1 MRHTG
6 KPLPQ
11 YPDSRKV
18 GNRVSETKKSLK
30 RKRKPHFSVKRN
42 EMEEK
47 EKAGTEFPFFLW
59 QQWVH
64 GLSVSR
70 KLVAT

>member
-18 GNRVSETKKSLK
+18 GNRVPETKKLEKEKEAS
-30 RKRKPHFSVKRN
+30 FFCKRN
-42 EMEEK
+42 ETEEK

-59 QQWVH
+59 LQWIY